1 MCHKEV
7 EKLTSGQ
14 PHGQLQ
20 STSGFALK
28 EAAAEDLEQMTHR
41 QSCGHLQCQHHRH
54 RQDLHRFTKIE
65 GCPSQGGTQ
74 IIQVRN
80 L

>member
-1 MCHKEV
+1 MTCWTTGAVTAALRVPMCHKEKGRD

-14 PHGQLQ
+14 PQGQLQ

-54 RQDLHRFTKIE
+54 
-65 GCPSQGGTQ
+65 
-74 IIQVRN
+74 V
-80 L
+80 

>member
-1 MCHKEV
+1 MTCWTTGAVTAAAPSGFQCATRRRV

-20 STSGFALK
+20 SISGFALK
-28 EAAAEDLEQMTHR
+28 EAAVEDLEQMTHR

-54 RQDLHRFTKIE
+54 
-65 GCPSQGGTQ
+65 
-74 IIQVRN
+74 V
-80 L
+80 